1 MAGAASYDVVVV
13 GAGAAGSVVAAR
25 LAGGGDCSVLL
36 LEAGPDVR
44 KAIPEG
50 LRDGWALDRD
60 FYWRIDSEPDEAV
73 GTQMVPRCRLVGGT
87 SWMTRFAVRGSPA
100 DFEEWA
106 GLGNPGWGFDDVLPY
121 LESLEDDHDFAD
133 QPWHGSGGRI
143 PIDRYLGIERSPVHR
158 ASIRAIEAIGI
169 PAVDDHNRPG
179 AVGIGPMP
187 MSSRNGVRVS
197 VADAYLS
204 VEGQPSNLTIT
215 PDVLVD
221 RVVIE
226 RGLATGVKLL
236 DGTEIRAEWVVVSS
250 GVFGSPG
257 LLMRSGIGPASHLL
271 EHGITPFVD
280 LPGVGERLG
289 DHPGTDVDC
298 GYRGEGRPNPVLH
311 SIGTFHSRNT
321 VATAPPDLM
330 LWVTDPGD
338 EPEFFIDA
346 VLLKPEARGSV
357 RLRSPDPTD
366 APVVRLP
373 AWRQNGF
380 DLERLVEGY
389 EVALEVSHH
398 RELRDHCDGGPR
410 PGRSRQELRDEV
422 RQNSWSVPHFVGT
435 CSMGPDPAEGG
446 VVDDM
451 GKVHGVDR
459 LSVIDAS
466 IIPIVPS
473 GFTHL
478 PTIMLAERLAEN
490 LDSIL

>member
-13 GAGAAGSVVAAR
+13 GAGAAGSIVAAR
-25 LAGGGDCSVLL
+25 LAGRGDRSVLL

-44 KAIPEG
+44 KATPEG

-60 FYWRIDSEPDEAV
+60 FYWRIDSEPDETV

-87 SWMTRFAVRGSPA
+87 SWMTRFGVRGSPA

-121 LESLEDDHDFAD
+121 FKRLETDHDYAD
-133 QPWHGSGGRI
+133 QPWHGSNGRI
-143 PIDRYLGIERSPVHR
+143 PIDRYLGIERTSVHQ
-158 ASIRAIEAIGI
+158 AAITAIEAVGI

-187 MSSRNGVRVS
+187 MSSRRGVRVS
-197 VADAYLS
+197 VADAYLPLQ
-204 VEGQPSNLTIT
+204 GQPSNLTIA

-221 RVVIE
+221 RVTFD
-226 RGLATGVKLL
+226 RGRATGVRML
-236 DGTEIRAEWVVVSS
+236 DGTEISAEWVVVSS
-250 GVFGSPG
+250 GVFGSPV

-298 GYRGEGRPNPVLH
+298 GYRGEGRPNPILH
-311 SIGTFHSRNT
+311 SIGTFHSRKT
-321 VATAPPDLM
+321 VSMGPPDLM
-330 LWVTDPGD
+330 LWVPDPGD
-338 EPEFFIDA
+338 EPELFIDV

-357 RLRSPDPTD
+357 RLRSVDPTD
-366 APVVRLP
+366 APLVRLP
-373 AWRQNGF
+373 GWRQNDV
-380 DLERLVEGY
+380 DLDRLVEGY
-389 EVALEVSHH
+389 ELALEVSHH
-398 RELRDHCDGGPR
+398 REMKDHCDGGPR
-410 PGRSRQELRDEV
+410 LGRSHQDLRDEV

-435 CSMGPDPAEGG
+435 CSMGPSAAEGA
-446 VVDDM
+446 VVDNA

-473 GFTHL
+473 GLTHL
-478 PTIMLAERLAEN
+478 PTIMLAERLSES